1 MEHDRA
7 CWGVLRR
14 TKGGAAFPEV
24 IPLCATRVVV
34 GRRPEHYEAPD
45 TVFRTAS
52 AHDDALPDV
61 ASTQIDRVA
70 LEASKRLSKVHCIFQ
85 RTEDTNAVVEV
96 HTNNGFAVNQAPVG
110 KGTRA
115 ALRDGDGVQ
124 LLGDGPGQPGVLYN
138 LALRGAPTWRAG
150 AVFYDAAVVA
160 ALRARG
166 ETRRATL
173 KALREVAT
181 RLEAANNTVV
191 RATDTR
197 HRLIM
202 KRRGRDARREL
213 VDGIAAARGAA
224 ADALE
229 GGQAALAA
237 GRAALAAVASRGP
250 VLAAPASGDAL
261 EPDALD
267 AVLPTPT
274 PAARPEPNALEP
286 YDADAPARATA
297 TRDDDSHA
305 RDSPQSVLQSPPAT
319 APGFQYD
326 VSQTQ
331 DDSISPLTSP
341 SAEEA
346 RRASQARWYAE
357 ATAAADNADAR
368 REAERRADEDARRAE
383 AQRRADEEARRAEA
397 QRRADEEARRL
408 SQERRAEAVAV
419 AARAEEEE
427 AARRASQERRDHA
440 LAVSLAPPARDS
452 EEARRASQE
461 ERDHE
466 FALRL
471 NRAPTPRARAPP
483 RQRHFFDEPDDD
495 ASDEGGDDVADG
507 RPSAVRIFT
516 ELARGDGDASE
527 LLRRGLEAQNNRPA
541 AVRARRALLAVAEED
556 FHWWKKPL
564 ANDEEDDDSVPE
576 VPGTTI

>member
-1 MEHDRA
+1 MATEHDRA

-14 TKGGAAFPEV
+14 TKGDAAFPEV

-45 TVFRTAS
+45 TIFRTAS

-61 ASTQIDRVA
+61 PHEQIDRVA
-70 LEASKRLSKVHCIFQ
+70 LAASKRLSKVHCIFQ
-85 RTEDTNAVVEV
+85 RADHDAAVVEV
-96 HTNNGFAVNQAPVG
+96 HTNNGFAVNRAPVG
-110 KGTRA
+110 RGTRA

-124 LLGDGPGQPGVLYN
+124 LLGDGPGQPGVSYE

-150 AVFYDAAVVA
+150 AVFYDDKVVA

-191 RATDTR
+191 RATDAR

-202 KRRGRDARREL
+202 KRRGRDARRAL

-224 ADALE
+224 ADAFE

-250 VLAAPASGDAL
+250 GLAAPASGDAL

-274 PAARPEPNALEP
+274 PAARPEPHALEP
-286 YDADAPARATA
+286 YDEAEPT
-297 TRDDDSHA
+297 DSGGS
-305 RDSPQSVLQSPPAT
+305 SPQSDADGAT
-319 APGFQYD
+319 RPGGFQYD

-357 ATAAADNADAR
+357 ANPTAAAD
-368 REAERRADEDARRAE
+368 EAERRAE
-383 AQRRADEEARRAEA
+383 EEA
-397 QRRADEEARRL
+397 RRADEEARRL
-408 SQERRAEAVAV
+408 SQERRVEAEAVV
-419 AARAEEEE
+419 ARAEEEE
-427 AARRASQERRDHA
+427 ARRRRSQERKDHELA
-440 LAVSLAPPARDS
+440 LSLRPPPARDS

-461 ERDHE
+461 RRDHE
-466 FALRL
+466 FAQDLQ
-471 NRAPTPRARAPP
+471 NQAPTPRVRAPP

-507 RPSAVRIFT
+507 RPSAVAIFT

-527 LLRRGLEAQNNRPA
+527 LLRRGMEAQNNRPA

>member
-14 TKGGAAFPEV
+14 TKGDAAFPEV

-45 TVFRTAS
+45 TIFRTAS

-70 LEASKRLSKVHCIFQ
+70 LAASKRLSKVHCIFQ

-110 KGTRA
+110 RGTRA

-124 LLGDGPGQPGVLYN
+124 LLGDGPGQPGVSYA

-150 AVFYDAAVVA
+150 AVFYDDKVVA

-191 RATDTR
+191 RATDAR

-202 KRRGRDARREL
+202 KRRGRDARRAL

-224 ADALE
+224 ADAFE

-237 GRAALAAVASRGP
+237 GRAALAAVASRAPGR
-250 VLAAPASGDAL
+250 AAPASGDAL

-274 PAARPEPNALEP
+274 PAARPEPHALEP

-357 ATAAADNADAR
+357 ATAAR

-397 QRRADEEARRL
+397 ARRADEEARRL
-408 SQERRAEAVAV
+408 SQERRVEAEAVV
-419 AARAEEEE
+419 ARAEEEE
-427 AARRASQERRDHA
+427 ARRRRSQERKDHELA
-440 LAVSLAPPARDS
+440 LSLRPPPARDS

-461 ERDHE
+461 RRDHE
-466 FALRL
+466 FAQDLQ
-471 NRAPTPRARAPP
+471 NRAPTPRVRAPP

-507 RPSAVRIFT
+507 RPSAVAIFT
-516 ELARGDGDASE
+516 ELARGDGDATE
-527 LLRRGLEAQNNRPA
+527 LLRRGMEAQNNRPA
-541 AVRARRALLAVAEED
+541 AVRARRALLAVAEEE

-564 ANDEEDDDSVPE
+564 AANDEEDDDSVPE

>member
-1 MEHDRA
+1 MDHDRA

-14 TKGGAAFPEV
+14 TKGDAAFPEV

-45 TVFRTAS
+45 TIFRTAS

-70 LEASKRLSKVHCIFQ
+70 LAASKRLSKVHCIFQ
-85 RTEDTNAVVEV
+85 RTDHNAAVVEV

-110 KGTRA
+110 RGTRA
-115 ALRDGDGVQ
+115 SLRDGDGVQ
-124 LLGDGPGQPGVLYN
+124 LLGDGPGQPGVSYE

-160 ALRARG
+160 ALRERG

-202 KRRGRDARREL
+202 KRRGKDARREL

-224 ADALE
+224 ADAFE

-250 VLAAPASGDAL
+250 VLAAPASGDS
-261 EPDALD
+261 
-267 AVLPTPT
+267 
-274 PAARPEPNALEP
+274 RG
-286 YDADAPARATA
+286 YGGAPA

-305 RDSPQSVLQSPPAT
+305 RDSPQSVLQSPPER
-319 APGFQYD
+319 FQYH
-326 VSQTQ
+326 VSQSQ

-357 ATAAADNADAR
+357 VAPAADEADAR
-368 REAERRADEDARRAE
+368 REAE
-383 AQRRADEEARRAEA
+383 RRADEEARRAEA
-397 QRRADEEARRL
+397 QRRADEEARRA
-408 SQERRAEAVAV
+408 EEEARRAEAARRAEEEARRLSQARRAEAEAV

-440 LAVSLAPPARDS
+440 LAVSLVEPPARDS

-461 ERDHE
+461 RRDHE

-507 RPSAVRIFT
+507 RPSAVKIFT

-564 ANDEEDDDSVPE
+564 VNDEEDDDSVPE

>member
-14 TKGGAAFPEV
+14 TKGDAAFPEV

-115 ALRDGDGVQ
+115 ALSDGDGVQ

-150 AVFYDAAVVA
+150 AVFYDEAVVA

-224 ADALE
+224 ADAFE

-250 VLAAPASGDAL
+250 VFAAPASGDAL
-261 EPDALD
+261 ESDALD

-286 YDADAPARATA
+286 YDEAEPT
-297 TRDDDSHA
+297 DSGGS
-305 RDSPQSVLQSPPAT
+305 SPQSDADGAT
-319 APGFQYD
+319 RPGGFQYD

-383 AQRRADEEARRAEA
+383 AERRAEEEARRAEATRRADEEARRADEDARRAEA
-397 QRRADEEARRL
+397 ARRAEDEARRAEAERRADEEARRL
-408 SQERRAEAVAV
+408 SQAQRDEAEAV

-427 AARRASQERRDHA
+427 EKRRRSQERKDHELALSLRDH
-440 LAVSLAPPARDS
+440 
-452 EEARRASQE
+452 
-461 ERDHE
+461 
-466 FALRL
+466 
-471 NRAPTPRARAPP
+471 APTPRARAPP

-495 ASDEGGDDVADG
+495 ASDEGGDDVADD

>member
-14 TKGGAAFPEV
+14 TKGDAAFPEV

-150 AVFYDAAVVA
+150 AVFYDEAVVA

-173 KALREVAT
+173 KALREVST
-181 RLEAANNTVV
+181 RLEAANNTVM

-202 KRRGRDARREL
+202 KRRGRDERRARSPAVGRRARL
-213 VDGIAAARGAA
+213 PARGAH
-224 ADALE
+224 
-229 GGQAALAA
+229 AA
-237 GRAALAAVASRGP
+237 GRDAALRG
-250 VLAAPASGDAL
+250 G
-261 EPDALD
+261 
-267 AVLPTPT
+267 
-274 PAARPEPNALEP
+274 R
-286 YDADAPARATA
+286 
-297 TRDDDSHA
+297 TRLRH
-305 RDSPQSVLQSPPAT
+305 
-319 APGFQYD
+319 
-326 VSQTQ
+326 
-331 DDSISPLTSP
+331 
-341 SAEEA
+341 
-346 RRASQARWYAE
+346 
-357 ATAAADNADAR
+357 
-368 REAERRADEDARRAE
+368 
-383 AQRRADEEARRAEA
+383 
-397 QRRADEEARRL
+397 ARRL
-408 SQERRAEAVAV
+408 VIASSSPVMRGVMRGEIRRRWAIKVDGEK
-419 AARAEEEE
+419 ARHEG
-427 AARRASQERRDHA
+427 RSAS
-440 LAVSLAPPARDS
+440 
-452 EEARRASQE
+452 ASKRCE
-461 ERDHE
+461 
-466 FALRL
+466 
-471 NRAPTPRARAPP
+471 
-483 RQRHFFDEPDDD
+483 D
-495 ASDEGGDDVADG
+495 A
-507 RPSAVRIFT
+507 I
-516 ELARGDGDASE
+516 
-527 LLRRGLEAQNNRPA
+527 
-541 AVRARRALLAVAEED
+541 
-556 FHWWKKPL
+556 
-564 ANDEEDDDSVPE
+564 
-576 VPGTTI
+576 

>member
-96 HTNNGFAVNQAPVG
+96 HTNNGFAVDQAPVG

-115 ALRDGDGVQ
+115 SLSDGDAVQ
-124 LLGDGPGQPGVLYN
+124 LLGDGPGQPGVLYA

-150 AVFYDAAVVA
+150 AVFYDEAVVA

-224 ADALE
+224 ADAFE

-286 YDADAPARATA
+286 YDEAEPT
-297 TRDDDSHA
+297 DSGGS
-305 RDSPQSVLQSPPAT
+305 SPQSDADGAT
-319 APGFQYD
+319 RPGGFQYD

-440 LAVSLAPPARDS
+440 LAVSLVEPPARDS

-461 ERDHE
+461 RRDHE

-507 RPSAVRIFT
+507 RPSAVKIFT

>member
-1 MEHDRA
+1 MATEHDRA

-14 TKGGAAFPEV
+14 TKGDAAFPEV
-24 IPLCATRVVV
+24 IPLCATRVVI

-45 TVFRTAS
+45 TVFTTAS

-85 RTEDTNAVVEV
+85 RTEDTNAVVEC

-115 ALRDGDGVQ
+115 ALRDGDAVQ

-150 AVFYDAAVVA
+150 AVFYDEAVVA

-202 KRRGRDARREL
+202 KRRGKDARREL

-224 ADALE
+224 ADAFE

-250 VLAAPASGDAL
+250 VFAAPASGDGRGYGGAL
-261 EPDALD
+261 A
-267 AVLPTPT
+267 TP
-274 PAARPEPNALEP
+274 
-286 YDADAPARATA
+286 
-297 TRDDDSHA
+297 DDDIHA
-305 RDSPQSVLQSPPAT
+305 RDSPQSVLQSPPER
-319 APGFQYD
+319 FQYH

-357 ATAAADNADAR
+357 ANPAAAADDADAR
-368 REAERRADEDARRAE
+368 REAERRADE
-383 AQRRADEEARRAEA
+383 
-397 QRRADEEARRL
+397 EARRL
-408 SQERRAEAVAV
+408 SQAQRAEAIEV

-427 AARRASQERRDHA
+427 AARRASQERRDHELA
-440 LAVSLAPPARDS
+440 LSLRD
-452 EEARRASQE
+452 
-461 ERDHE
+461 
-466 FALRL
+466 
-471 NRAPTPRARAPP
+471 RAPTPRARVPP
-483 RQRHFFDEPDDD
+483 RQRHFFGEPDDD
-495 ASDEGGDDVADG
+495 ASDEVGDAVADS
-507 RPSAVRIFT
+507 RPSAVKIFT
-516 ELARGDGDASE
+516 ELARGDGDATE
-527 LLRRGLEAQNNRPA
+527 LLRRGMEAQNNRPA

-564 ANDEEDDDSVPE
+564 ATDEDDDDSVPE

>member
-1 MEHDRA
+1 M
-7 CWGVLRR
+7 
-14 TKGGAAFPEV
+14 
-24 IPLCATRVVV
+24 
-34 GRRPEHYEAPD
+34 
-45 TVFRTAS
+45 
-52 AHDDALPDV
+52 
-61 ASTQIDRVA
+61 
-70 LEASKRLSKVHCIFQ
+70 
-85 RTEDTNAVVEV
+85 
-96 HTNNGFAVNQAPVG
+96 
-110 KGTRA
+110 
-115 ALRDGDGVQ
+115 
-124 LLGDGPGQPGVLYN
+124 
-138 LALRGAPTWRAG
+138 
-150 AVFYDAAVVA
+150 FYDEAVVA

-181 RLEAANNTVV
+181 RLEATNSTVV

-213 VDGIAAARGAA
+213 VDDIAAARGAA
-224 ADALE
+224 ADAFE

-286 YDADAPARATA
+286 YDEAEPT
-297 TRDDDSHA
+297 DSGGS
-305 RDSPQSVLQSPPAT
+305 SPQSDAGGAT
-319 APGFQYD
+319 RPGGFQYD

-357 ATAAADNADAR
+357 ATAAR
-368 REAERRADEDARRAE
+368 REAERRADEEARRADEDARRAE
-383 AQRRADEEARRAEA
+383 AARRAEDEARRAEA
-397 QRRADEEARRL
+397 ERRADEEARRL
-408 SQERRAEAVAV
+408 SQAQRDEAEAV

-427 AARRASQERRDHA
+427 EKRRRSQERK
-440 LAVSLAPPARDS
+440 
-452 EEARRASQE
+452 
-461 ERDHE
+461 DHE
-466 FALRL
+466 LALSLRD
-471 NRAPTPRARAPP
+471 REPTPRTRAPP

-495 ASDEGGDDVADG
+495 ASDEGGEDVVDG
-507 RPSAVRIFT
+507 RPSAVKIFT
-516 ELARGDGDASE
+516 ELARGDGDATE
-527 LLRRGLEAQNNRPA
+527 LLRRGMEAQNNRPA

>member
-14 TKGGAAFPEV
+14 TKGDAAFPEV

-85 RTEDTNAVVEV
+85 RTDDTNAVVEV

-115 ALRDGDGVQ
+115 ALSDGDGVQ

-150 AVFYDAAVVA
+150 AVFYDGAVVA

-202 KRRGRDARREL
+202 KRRGKDARREL

-224 ADALE
+224 ADAFE

-237 GRAALAAVASRGP
+237 GRAALASVASRGP
-250 VLAAPASGDAL
+250 GLAAPASGDAL

-286 YDADAPARATA
+286 YDEAEPT
-297 TRDDDSHA
+297 DSGGS
-305 RDSPQSVLQSPPAT
+305 SPQSEDGAT
-319 APGFQYD
+319 RPGGFQYD

-357 ATAAADNADAR
+357 ATAAR
-368 REAERRADEDARRAE
+368 REAE
-383 AQRRADEEARRAEA
+383 RRADEEARRAEA
-397 QRRADEEARRL
+397 QRRADEEARRAD
-408 SQERRAEAVAV
+408 EDARRAEAARRAEDEARRAEAERRADEEARRLSQAQRDEAEAV

-427 AARRASQERRDHA
+427 EKRRRSQERK
-440 LAVSLAPPARDS
+440 
-452 EEARRASQE
+452 
-461 ERDHE
+461 DHE
-466 FALRL
+466 LALSLRD
-471 NRAPTPRARAPP
+471 REPTPRARAPP
-483 RQRHFFDEPDDD
+483 RQRHFFEEPEDD
-495 ASDEGGDDVADG
+495 ASDEGGDDVADD
-507 RPSAVRIFT
+507 RPSAVKIFS

-541 AVRARRALLAVAEED
+541 AVRARRALLAVAEEE

>member
-1 MEHDRA
+1 MTTEHDRA

-14 TKGGAAFPEV
+14 TKGDAAFPEV

-85 RTEDTNAVVEV
+85 RTEDTNAVVEC

-150 AVFYDAAVVA
+150 AVFYDEAVVA

-224 ADALE
+224 ADAFE

-261 EPDALD
+261 ESDALD

-357 ATAAADNADAR
+357 ATAAADDADAR
-368 REAERRADEDARRAE
+368 REAE
-383 AQRRADEEARRAEA
+383 RRADEEARRAEA
-397 QRRADEEARRL
+397 QRRADEEARRAD
-408 SQERRAEAVAV
+408 EDARRAEAARRAEDEARRAEAERRADEEARRLSQAQRDEAEAV

-427 AARRASQERRDHA
+427 EKRRRSQERK
-440 LAVSLAPPARDS
+440 
-452 EEARRASQE
+452 
-461 ERDHE
+461 DHE
-466 FALRL
+466 LALSLRD
-471 NRAPTPRARAPP
+471 REPTPRARAPP
-483 RQRHFFDEPDDD
+483 RQRHFFEEPEDD

-507 RPSAVRIFT
+507 RPSAVAIFT
-516 ELARGDGDASE
+516 ELARGDGDATE

-541 AVRARRALLAVAEED
+541 AVRASRALLAVAEED

>member
-1 MEHDRA
+1 MTSEHDRA

-14 TKGGAAFPEV
+14 TKGDAAFPEV
-24 IPLCATRVVV
+24 IPLCATRVVI

-85 RTEDTNAVVEV
+85 RTEDTNAVVEC

-115 ALRDGDGVQ
+115 ALSDGDGVQ
-124 LLGDGPGQPGVLYN
+124 LLGDGPGQPGVLYA

-150 AVFYDAAVVA
+150 AVFYDEAVVA

-191 RATDTR
+191 RATDAR

-202 KRRGRDARREL
+202 KRRGRDARRAL

-224 ADALE
+224 ADAFE

-286 YDADAPARATA
+286 YDEAEPT
-297 TRDDDSHA
+297 DSGGS
-305 RDSPQSVLQSPPAT
+305 SPQSDDDGARRPG
-319 APGFQYD
+319 GFQYD

-346 RRASQARWYAE
+346 RRASQVRWYAE
-357 ATAAADNADAR
+357 ATAAAAEADAR

-397 QRRADEEARRL
+397 ARRADEEARRL
-408 SQERRAEAVAV
+408 SQERRVEAEAVV
-419 AARAEEEE
+419 ARAEEEE
-427 AARRASQERRDHA
+427 ARRRRSQERKDHELA
-440 LAVSLAPPARDS
+440 LSLRPPPARDS

-466 FALRL
+466 FALSL
-471 NRAPTPRARAPP
+471 KNRAPTPRVRAPP

-507 RPSAVRIFT
+507 RPSAVAIFT
-516 ELARGDGDASE
+516 ELARGDGDATE
-527 LLRRGLEAQNNRPA
+527 LLRRGMEAQNNRPA

>member
-14 TKGGAAFPEV
+14 TKGDAAFPEV

-45 TVFRTAS
+45 TIFRTAS

-70 LEASKRLSKVHCIFQ
+70 LAASKRLSKVHCIFQ

-110 KGTRA
+110 RGTRA

-124 LLGDGPGQPGVLYN
+124 LLGDGPGQPGVSYA

-150 AVFYDAAVVA
+150 AVFYDEAVVA

-191 RATDTR
+191 RATDAR

-202 KRRGRDARREL
+202 KRRGRDARRAL

-224 ADALE
+224 ADAFE

-250 VLAAPASGDAL
+250 GLAAPASGDAL

-274 PAARPEPNALEP
+274 PAARPEPHALEP
-286 YDADAPARATA
+286 YDEAEPT
-297 TRDDDSHA
+297 DSGGS
-305 RDSPQSVLQSPPAT
+305 SPQSDVDGAT
-319 APGFQYD
+319 RPGGFQYD

-357 ATAAADNADAR
+357 ARAAADEADAR
-368 REAERRADEDARRAE
+368 REAERRADE
-383 AQRRADEEARRAEA
+383 EARRAEA
-397 QRRADEEARRL
+397 ARRAEEEARRL
-408 SQERRAEAVAV
+408 SQERRAEAEAV
-419 AARAEEEE
+419 VARAEEEV
-427 AARRASQERRDHA
+427 AARRRSQERKDHELA
-440 LAVSLAPPARDS
+440 LSLRPPPARDS

-461 ERDHE
+461 RRDHE
-466 FALRL
+466 FAQDLQ
-471 NRAPTPRARAPP
+471 NQAPTPRVRAPP

-507 RPSAVRIFT
+507 RPSAVKIFT

-527 LLRRGLEAQNNRPA
+527 LLRRGMEAQNNRPA

-564 ANDEEDDDSVPE
+564 ANDAEDDDSVPE

>member
-1 MEHDRA
+1 MATEHDRA

-14 TKGGAAFPEV
+14 TKGDAAFPEV
-24 IPLCATRVVV
+24 IPLCATRVVI

-61 ASTQIDRVA
+61 TSTQIDRVA
-70 LEASKRLSKVHCIFQ
+70 LAASKRLSKVHCIFQ

-115 ALRDGDGVQ
+115 SLSDGDAVQ
-124 LLGDGPGQPGVLYN
+124 LLGDGPGQPGVLYA

-150 AVFYDAAVVA
+150 AVFYDEAVIN

-181 RLEAANNTVV
+181 RLEATNSTVV

-202 KRRGRDARREL
+202 KRRGRDERRAL

-224 ADALE
+224 ADAFE

-274 PAARPEPNALEP
+274 PVARPEPNALEP
-286 YDADAPARATA
+286 YAATEPTDGGGSGPQSDADV
-297 TRDDDSHA
+297 
-305 RDSPQSVLQSPPAT
+305 SPHRLMANCAACT
-319 APGFQYD
+319 APLADTAPQCITCGTRYC
-326 VSQTQ
+326 
-331 DDSISPLTSP
+331 
-341 SAEEA
+341 SAA
-346 RRASQARWYAE
+346 CQHAHWRDGHKQVCKRVRW
-357 ATAAADNADAR
+357 
-368 REAERRADEDARRAE
+368 
-383 AQRRADEEARRAEA
+383 
-397 QRRADEEARRL
+397 
-408 SQERRAEAVAV
+408 
-419 AARAEEEE
+419 
-427 AARRASQERRDHA
+427 
-440 LAVSLAPPARDS
+440 
-452 EEARRASQE
+452 
-461 ERDHE
+461 
-466 FALRL
+466 
-471 NRAPTPRARAPP
+471 
-483 RQRHFFDEPDDD
+483 
-495 ASDEGGDDVADG
+495 G
-507 RPSAVRIFT
+507 
-516 ELARGDGDASE
+516 
-527 LLRRGLEAQNNRPA
+527 
-541 AVRARRALLAVAEED
+541 EED
-556 FHWWKKPL
+556 IKLGH
-564 ANDEEDDDSVPE
+564 
-576 VPGTTI
+576 I

>member
-1 MEHDRA
+1 MATEHDRA

-85 RTEDTNAVVEV
+85 RTDDHNAVVEV

-115 ALRDGDGVQ
+115 ALSDGDGVQ

-150 AVFYDAAVVA
+150 AVFYDEAVVA

-224 ADALE
+224 ADAFE

-286 YDADAPARATA
+286 YDEAEPT
-297 TRDDDSHA
+297 DSGGS
-305 RDSPQSVLQSPPAT
+305 SPQSDADGAT
-319 APGFQYD
+319 RPGGFQYD

-357 ATAAADNADAR
+357 ATAAADDADAR
-368 REAERRADEDARRAE
+368 REAERRADEEARRAE
-383 AQRRADEEARRAEA
+383 AERRADEEARRAEA
-397 QRRADEEARRL
+397 QRRADEEARRAEAQRARDEEARRL
-408 SQERRAEAVAV
+408 SQERRAEAVA
-419 AARAEEEE
+419 
-427 AARRASQERRDHA
+427 ARRVPRR
-440 LAVSLAPPARDS
+440 
-452 EEARRASQE
+452 RR
-461 ERDHE
+461 
-466 FALRL
+466 LR
-471 NRAPTPRARAPP
+471 
-483 RQRHFFDEPDDD
+483 
-495 ASDEGGDDVADG
+495 G
-507 RPSAVRIFT
+507 VR
-516 ELARGDGDASE
+516 
-527 LLRRGLEAQNNRPA
+527 RRSGE
-541 AVRARRALLAVAEED
+541 
-556 FHWWKKPL
+556 
-564 ANDEEDDDSVPE
+564 
-576 VPGTTI
+576 TTR

>member
-1 MEHDRA
+1 MTSEHDRA

-14 TKGGAAFPEV
+14 TKGDAAFPEV

-70 LEASKRLSKVHCIFQ
+70 LAASKRLSKVHCIFQ

-115 ALRDGDGVQ
+115 SLSDGDAVQ
-124 LLGDGPGQPGVLYN
+124 LLGDGPGQPGVLYA

-150 AVFYDAAVVA
+150 AVFYDEAVVA

-224 ADALE
+224 ADAFE

-237 GRAALAAVASRGP
+237 GRAALAAVASRAP
-250 VLAAPASGDAL
+250 VFAAPASGDAL

-274 PAARPEPNALEP
+274 PAARPEPHALEP
-286 YDADAPARATA
+286 YDEAEPT
-297 TRDDDSHA
+297 DSGGS
-305 RDSPQSVLQSPPAT
+305 SPQSDADGAT
-319 APGFQYD
+319 RPGGFQYD

-357 ATAAADNADAR
+357 ATAAADDADAR

-383 AQRRADEEARRAEA
+383 AT
-397 QRRADEEARRL
+397 RRADEEARRL
-408 SQERRAEAVAV
+408 SQERRAEAKAV

-440 LAVSLAPPARDS
+440 LALSLAPLARDS

-461 ERDHE
+461 RRDHE
-466 FALRL
+466 FAVSL

-495 ASDEGGDDVADG
+495 ASDEGGDDVADD
-507 RPSAVRIFT
+507 RPSAVKIFT

-576 VPGTTI
+576 VPGTTV

>member
-14 TKGGAAFPEV
+14 TKGDAAFPEV

-85 RTEDTNAVVEV
+85 RTDDTNAVVEV

-115 ALRDGDGVQ
+115 ALSDGDGVQ

-150 AVFYDAAVVA
+150 AVFYDGAVVA

-202 KRRGRDARREL
+202 KRRGKDARREL

-224 ADALE
+224 ADAFE

-237 GRAALAAVASRGP
+237 GRAALASVASRGP
-250 VLAAPASGDAL
+250 GLAAPASGDAL

-286 YDADAPARATA
+286 YDEAEPT
-297 TRDDDSHA
+297 DSGGS
-305 RDSPQSVLQSPPAT
+305 SPQSEDGAT
-319 APGFQYD
+319 RPGGFQYD

-357 ATAAADNADAR
+357 ATAAR
-368 REAERRADEDARRAE
+368 REAE
-383 AQRRADEEARRAEA
+383 RRADEEARRAEA
-397 QRRADEEARRL
+397 QRRADEEARRAD
-408 SQERRAEAVAV
+408 EDARRAEAARRAEDEARRAEAERRADEEARRLSQAQRDEAEAV

-427 AARRASQERRDHA
+427 EKRRRSQERK
-440 LAVSLAPPARDS
+440 
-452 EEARRASQE
+452 
-461 ERDHE
+461 DHE
-466 FALRL
+466 LALSLRD
-471 NRAPTPRARAPP
+471 REPTPRARAPP
-483 RQRHFFDEPDDD
+483 RQRHFFEEPEDD

-507 RPSAVRIFT
+507 RPSAVAIFT

-541 AVRARRALLAVAEED
+541 AVRARRALLAVAEEE

>member
-1 MEHDRA
+1 MTTEHDRA

-14 TKGGAAFPEV
+14 TKGDAAFPEV

-85 RTEDTNAVVEV
+85 RTEDTNAVVEC

-150 AVFYDAAVVA
+150 AVFYDEAVVA

-224 ADALE
+224 ADAFE

-261 EPDALD
+261 ESDALD

-357 ATAAADNADAR
+357 ATAAADDADAR
-368 REAERRADEDARRAE
+368 REAE
-383 AQRRADEEARRAEA
+383 RRADEEARRAEA
-397 QRRADEEARRL
+397 QRRADEEARRAD
-408 SQERRAEAVAV
+408 EDARRAEAARRAEDEARRAEAERRADEEARRLSQAQRDEAEAV

-427 AARRASQERRDHA
+427 EKRRRSQERK
-440 LAVSLAPPARDS
+440 
-452 EEARRASQE
+452 
-461 ERDHE
+461 DHE
-466 FALRL
+466 LALSLRD
-471 NRAPTPRARAPP
+471 REPTPRARAPP
-483 RQRHFFDEPDDD
+483 RQRHFFEEPEDD

-507 RPSAVRIFT
+507 RPSAVAIFT
-516 ELARGDGDASE
+516 ELARGDGDATE

>member
-14 TKGGAAFPEV
+14 TKGDAAFPEV
-24 IPLCATRVVV
+24 IPLCATRVVI

-45 TVFRTAS
+45 TIFRTAS

-70 LEASKRLSKVHCIFQ
+70 LAASKRLSKVHCIFQ
-85 RTEDTNAVVEV
+85 RTDHDAAVVEV

-110 KGTRA
+110 RGTRA

-124 LLGDGPGQPGVLYN
+124 LLGDGPGQPGVSYE

-150 AVFYDAAVVA
+150 AVFYDDKVVA
-160 ALRARG
+160 ALRERG

-191 RATDTR
+191 RATDAR

-202 KRRGRDARREL
+202 KRRGRDARRAL

-224 ADALE
+224 ADAFE

-250 VLAAPASGDAL
+250 GLAAPASGDAL

-286 YDADAPARATA
+286 YDEAEPT
-297 TRDDDSHA
+297 DSGGS
-305 RDSPQSVLQSPPAT
+305 SPQSDADGAT
-319 APGFQYD
+319 RPGGFQYD

-368 REAERRADEDARRAE
+368 REAERRAEEEARRAE
-383 AQRRADEEARRAEA
+383 ATRRADEEARRADEDARRAEA
-397 QRRADEEARRL
+397 ARRAEDEARRAEAERRADEEARRL
-408 SQERRAEAVAV
+408 SQAQRDEAEAV

-427 AARRASQERRDHA
+427 EKRRRSQERK
-440 LAVSLAPPARDS
+440 
-452 EEARRASQE
+452 
-461 ERDHE
+461 DHE
-466 FALRL
+466 LALSLRD
-471 NRAPTPRARAPP
+471 REPTPRARAPP

-495 ASDEGGDDVADG
+495 ASDEGGDDVADD

>member
-14 TKGGAAFPEV
+14 TKGDAAFPEV

-45 TVFRTAS
+45 TIFRTAS

-70 LEASKRLSKVHCIFQ
+70 LAASKRLSKVHCIFQ

-110 KGTRA
+110 RGTRA
-115 ALRDGDGVQ
+115 SLRDGDGVQ
-124 LLGDGPGQPGVLYN
+124 LLGDGPGQPGVSYE

-150 AVFYDAAVVA
+150 AVFYDDKVVA

-191 RATDTR
+191 RATDAR

-224 ADALE
+224 ADAFE

-250 VLAAPASGDAL
+250 GLAAPASGDAL

-286 YDADAPARATA
+286 YDEAEPT
-297 TRDDDSHA
+297 DSGGS
-305 RDSPQSVLQSPPAT
+305 SPQSDADGAT
-319 APGFQYD
+319 RPGGFQYD

-357 ATAAADNADAR
+357 VAPAADEADAR
-368 REAERRADEDARRAE
+368 REAE
-383 AQRRADEEARRAEA
+383 RRADEEARRAEA
-397 QRRADEEARRL
+397 QRRADEEARRA
-408 SQERRAEAVAV
+408 EEEARRAEAARRAEEEARRLSQARRAEAEAV

-440 LAVSLAPPARDS
+440 LAVSLVEPPARDS

-461 ERDHE
+461 RRDHE
-466 FALRL
+466 FALSL
-471 NRAPTPRARAPP
+471 KNRAPTPRARAPP

-495 ASDEGGDDVADG
+495 AGDEGGDDVVDG
-507 RPSAVRIFT
+507 RPSAVAIFS

>member
-14 TKGGAAFPEV
+14 TKGDAAFPEV

-45 TVFRTAS
+45 TIFRTAS

-70 LEASKRLSKVHCIFQ
+70 LAASKRLSKVHCIFQ
-85 RTEDTNAVVEV
+85 RTDDTNAVVEC
-96 HTNNGFAVNQAPVG
+96 HTNNGFAVNRAPVG

-115 ALRDGDGVQ
+115 FLSDADVVQ
-124 LLGDGPGQPGVLYN
+124 LLGDGPGQPGVSYE

-160 ALRARG
+160 ALRERG

-191 RATDTR
+191 RATDAR

-202 KRRGRDARREL
+202 KRRGRDARRAL

-224 ADALE
+224 ADAFE

-250 VLAAPASGDAL
+250 GLAAPASGDAL

-286 YDADAPARATA
+286 YDEAEPT
-297 TRDDDSHA
+297 DSGGS
-305 RDSPQSVLQSPPAT
+305 SPQSDADGAT
-319 APGFQYD
+319 RPGGFQYD

-357 ATAAADNADAR
+357 ATAAR
-368 REAERRADEDARRAE
+368 REAERRADEDARRADEE
-383 AQRRADEEARRAEA
+383 ARRAEAEARRVEARRADEEARRAEA
-397 QRRADEEARRL
+397 ARRAEEEARRL
-408 SQERRAEAVAV
+408 SQERRDEAEAV

-440 LAVSLAPPARDS
+440 LALSLVPPPARDS

-461 ERDHE
+461 RRDHE
-466 FALRL
+466 LALSLRD
-471 NRAPTPRARAPP
+471 RAPTPRARAPP
-483 RQRHFFDEPDDD
+483 RQRHFFGEPDDD
-495 ASDEGGDDVADG
+495 ASDEGGEDVADD
-507 RPSAVRIFT
+507 RPSAVKIFT

-527 LLRRGLEAQNNRPA
+527 LLRRGMEAQNNRPA

-564 ANDEEDDDSVPE
+564 ATDEDDDDSVPE

>member
-14 TKGGAAFPEV
+14 TKGDAAFPEV

-61 ASTQIDRVA
+61 TSTQIDRVA

-85 RTEDTNAVVEV
+85 RTEDTNAVVEC

-115 ALRDGDGVQ
+115 SLSDGDGVQ
-124 LLGDGPGQPGVLYN
+124 LLGDGPGQPGVSYE

-181 RLEAANNTVV
+181 RLEAANNTVM

-202 KRRGRDARREL
+202 KRRGKDARREL
-213 VDGIAAARGAA
+213 VDDIAAARGAA
-224 ADALE
+224 ADAFE

-286 YDADAPARATA
+286 YDEAEPT
-297 TRDDDSHA
+297 DSGGS
-305 RDSPQSVLQSPPAT
+305 SPQSDAVGAT
-319 APGFQYD
+319 RPGGFQYD

-357 ATAAADNADAR
+357 VAPAADEADAR
-368 REAERRADEDARRAE
+368 REAE
-383 AQRRADEEARRAEA
+383 RRADEEARRAEA
-397 QRRADEEARRL
+397 QRRADEEARRA
-408 SQERRAEAVAV
+408 EEEARRAEAARRAEEEARRLSQARRAEAEAV

-440 LAVSLAPPARDS
+440 LAVSLVEPPARDS

-461 ERDHE
+461 RRDHE

-495 ASDEGGDDVADG
+495 ASDEGGGDVADD
-507 RPSAVRIFT
+507 RPSAVKIFT

-564 ANDEEDDDSVPE
+564 ATDEEDDDSVPE